1 MRRWRSCDQADC
13 EKNRDGDRHGSQVD
27 LASPGGPIS
36 QGERLARHLGSISQ
50 GVGGVPMVM
59 PFSQRVLKEMEGE
72 YKFEKENALK
82 ALKNNKHN
90 HVTTTYYLLL

>member
-50 GVGGVPMVM
+50 GVGGVPGRHASHWIVELRDTG
-59 PFSQRVLKEMEGE
+59 SC
-72 YKFEKENALK
+72 ALLSLVFK
-82 ALKNNKHN
+82 L
-90 HVTTTYYLLL
+90 